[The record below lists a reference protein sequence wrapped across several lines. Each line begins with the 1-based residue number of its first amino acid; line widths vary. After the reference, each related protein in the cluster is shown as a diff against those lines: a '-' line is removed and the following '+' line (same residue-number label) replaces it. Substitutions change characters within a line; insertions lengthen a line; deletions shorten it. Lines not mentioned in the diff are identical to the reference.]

1 MSDSKPCPALELA
14 ERSRRRNSF
23 NMSPS
28 VAIEC
33 ATCPNRKPVSLE
45 ELVKRVREHYL
56 DTELADMSG
65 TEDSAFNSGIA
76 TAVEV
81 IRAYEKELNNG

>member
-1 MSDSKPCPALELA
+1 MSKLKPCLVLHSNDGTIR
-14 ERSRRRNSF
+14 ER
-23 NMSPS
+23 
-28 VAIEC
+28 C
-33 ATCPNRKPVSLE
+33 AKCPNRKPVSLE

-56 DTELADMSG
+56 DTMLADMSG

-81 IRAYEKELNNG
+81 ILAYQKELNNG

>member
-1 MSDSKPCPALELA
+1 MSDSKPCPVEALTAISTGKLA
-14 ERSRRRNSF
+14 KQL
-23 NMSPS
+23 
-28 VAIEC
+28 C

-45 ELVKRVREHYL
+45 GLAKRMREHYL

-81 IRAYEKELNNG
+81 ILAYEKELNNG